1 MSRVLEVVK
10 VVLEVV
16 VVVTSNSCQL
26 LVAFSRVNCFLI
38 EATEQSN
45 DKTAVKSN
53 VLFQIS
59 CWSSG
64 LVWSFVFPSHLS
76 QHCQEVSGVQREEK
90 DNQEFFRRNV

>member
-1 MSRVLEVVK
+1 MSEIL
-10 VVLEVV
+10 VVLE

-38 EATEQSN
+38 EVTEQSN

-59 CWSSG
+59 A
-64 LVWSFVFPSHLS
+64 VFPSHLS
-76 QHCQEVSGVQREEK
+76 
-90 DNQEFFRRNV
+90 